1 MPFKK
6 LSILIVNRRSIAG
19 NNRQS
24 MSVRVRLLEPFLYLE
39 AEGKIAITEL
49 DESIICEDDIAKVD
63 VVAMSRSYSPD
74 AVKTMEIA
82 RFLSKPI
89 LYDVDDDMF
98 VLPKWTMLGTGEFE
112 KHKRQLVLANHVV
125 VPHALLAERLEGI
138 RAPITIIPTGTVIN
152 DANIKNHKPKNKII
166 YTNLMDIKLESGRT
180 DFLKAI
186 SDFMFQH
193 PDLVMDVFSDTP
205 LEICSIPN
213 VKYCGFL
220 EYAEYKKKIAK
231 EGYLFAVCPLSG
243 NEDISSL
250 LHNECKSPIKYID
263 YSASKIPG
271 IYSNSPAYQRSIKQ
285 GENGL
290 LTENT
295 YSGWLEGLKLI
306 YENTKLREHITKEAF
321 SDVSKKYDMKIVA
334 KQWLDVIQQLAN
346 LRP

>member
-1 MPFKK
+1 
-6 LSILIVNRRSIAG
+6 
-19 NNRQS
+19 
-24 MSVRVRLLEPFLYLE
+24 
-39 AEGKIAITEL
+39 
-49 DESIICEDDIAKVD
+49 
-63 VVAMSRSYSPD
+63 
-74 AVKTMEIA
+74 
-82 RFLSKPI
+82 
-89 LYDVDDDMF
+89 
-98 VLPKWTMLGTGEFE
+98 
-112 KHKRQLVLANHVV
+112 LVLANHVV
-125 VPHALLAERLEGI
+125 VPHALLVERLDGI
-138 RAPITIIPTGTVIN
+138 RAPITIIPTGTIIN
-152 DANIKNHKPKNKII
+152 DANIKNHKPKKPKKPKNKII
-166 YTNLMDIKLESGRT
+166 YTNLMDIKLESART

-186 SDFMFQH
+186 SDFMFAH

-205 LEICSIPN
+205 LEICRIPN

-220 EYAEYKKKIAK
+220 EYAEYKKKIAE

-271 IYSNSPAYQRSIKQ
+271 IYSNSPAYQRSIKH

-295 YSGWLEGLKLI
+295 YSGWLEGLKLM
-306 YENTKLREHITKEAF
+306 YGNTELRNQITEAAF

-346 LRP
+346 TQS